1 MFQCVR
7 YLNDMSKQT
16 SQMTTKFRQIHS
28 NSRTK
33 DLVMGRHD
41 NHETLYNDLSFFS
54 AQFSLPN
61 SSQILFIIFASEA
74 KNPNPSNIIII
85 IYTMPCF

>member
-1 MFQCVR
+1 MLHIFQCAR

-16 SQMTTKFRQIHS
+16 SQMTTKFRQIYS

-41 NHETLYNDLSFFS
+41 NHETLQNDLSCFC

-61 SSQILFIIFASEA
+61 SPLILFIVFASEA
-74 KNPNPSNIIII
+74 K
-85 IYTMPCF
+85 